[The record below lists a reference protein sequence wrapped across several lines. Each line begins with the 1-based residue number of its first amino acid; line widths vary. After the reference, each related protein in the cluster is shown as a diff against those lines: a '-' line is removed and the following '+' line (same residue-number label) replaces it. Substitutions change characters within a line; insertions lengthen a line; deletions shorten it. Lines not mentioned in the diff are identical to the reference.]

1 MKKMMNTN
9 IILFVLVILLIILAY
24 NYFSSLPVESDNTS
38 MNDDDSITFSINQ
51 YKPTTDLNYSFIE
64 NTSDFSFNTVEIQSM
79 GQMK

>member
-1 MKKMMNTN
+1 MNTK
-9 IILFVLVILLIILAY
+9 IILFILIILLIILAY

-79 GQMK
+79 G

>member
-1 MKKMMNTN
+1 MKKSMNTK
-9 IILFVLVILLIILAY
+9 IILFILIILLIILAY

-79 GQMK
+79 G

>member
-9 IILFVLVILLIILAY
+9 IILFVLVIVLIILAY

-51 YKPTTDLNYSFIE
+51 YEPTTDLNYSFIQ
-64 NTSDFSFNTVEIQSM
+64 NTSDFSFNTVELQSM

>member
-1 MKKMMNTN
+1 MMNNN
-9 IILFVLVILLIILAY
+9 IILFVLVIVLIILAY

-51 YKPTTDLNYSFIE
+51 YEPTTDLNYSFIE
-64 NTSDFSFNTVEIQSM
+64 NTSDFSFNTVELQSM

>member
-9 IILFVLVILLIILAY
+9 IILFVLVIVLIVLAY
-24 NYFSSLPVESDNTS
+24 NYFTSLPVEADNTS

-51 YKPTTDLNYSFIE
+51 YEPTTDLNYSFIQ
-64 NTSDFSFNTVEIQSM
+64 NTSDFSFNTVELQSM

>member
-51 YKPTTDLNYSFIE
+51 YEPTTDLNYSFIE
-64 NTSDFSFNTVEIQSM
+64 NTSDFSFNTVELQSM

>member
-51 YKPTTDLNYSFIE
+51 YEPTTDLNYSFIQ
-64 NTSDFSFNTVEIQSM
+64 NTSDFSFNTVELQSM